1 MSFEKGEIHNIK
13 WLRDNH
19 LKAYEALP
27 EAYREDDCLMFY
39 EQYGSLHCN
48 PRENQIEVLGDWC
61 MMFRVCPFNGSEW
74 AQVY

>member
-19 LKAYEALP
+19 LKAYEALS

-39 EQYGSLHCN
+39 EQYRGLFCE
-48 PRENQIEVLGDWC
+48 PRKDQIEVLGDWC
-61 MMFRVCPFNGSEW
+61 MMLLIYPAHNPEW
-74 AQVY
+74 VQVY